1 MALILSIWLILI
13 ILLAFFNIKSCICL
27 YTAYLILVPFLNINI
42 SGINLQYNLVNTLI
56 LLGFILK
63 YHKRLKNIDYQLFK
77 PFIFL
82 FAFYLILIPFQKF
95 SLSYSLNAW
104 RYNIMSSVL
113 FPFVIWNVYKFDNS
127 LYKPLKYTFIT
138 CISIALVYGLVLIS
152 MPGINP
158 YLMMIMPINGKE
170 FNDLYAFAG
179 DGRVFGRISSV
190 FGHPMTFGLFLSLS
204 SVYLY
209 HIRKSLKYNVGLILL
224 LLCLLNI
231 LFCGVRSAIG
241 GTIIG
246 FTVYLILSRKI
257 KLALSIILIVICL
270 MSIVQLIPGMD
281 NYVSSITD
289 FDNKKQ
295 SINGSSI
302 DMRIE
307 QLDGALNE
315 IETCP
320 FVGKGYGWVEYYKET
335 KGDHPILLA
344 FESLIFVSLCDNGFF
359 GIIAWILSIYL
370 CYKQSRHYKEKWK
383 IIFTLY
389 VTYIA
394 YSCITGEYG
403 YLKYTMIF
411 YAILFIDLHHI
422 SKIER
427 NIENS

>member
-42 SGINLQYNLVNTLI
+42 GGLNLQYNLVNLLI
-56 LLGFILK
+56 LLGFIIK
-63 YHKRLKNIDYQLFK
+63 YRYKLNKLDYKIFK

-82 FAFYLILIPFQKF
+82 FVFYLIMMPFQDF
-95 SLSYSLNAW
+95 PLSNSLNIW
-104 RYNIMSSVL
+104 RSNLMSSIL
-113 FPFVIWNVYKFDNS
+113 FPFIIWNAYRFDSS
-127 LYKPLKYTFIT
+127 LYKPIKYTFIT
-138 CISIALVYGLVLIS
+138 CISIALIYGLLLTT

-158 YLMMIMPINGKE
+158 YLMIIMPISGKE
-170 FNDLYAFAG
+170 FNDLYAFAN

-209 HIRKSLKYNVGLILL
+209 YTRKSFKYNIGLILL
-224 LLCLLNI
+224 FICLLNI

-241 GTIIG
+241 GTVIG
-246 FTVYLILSRKI
+246 FIVYLILSRKI
-257 KLALSIILIVICL
+257 KLAISIVITIICL
-270 MSIVQLIPGMD
+270 IQIIQFIPGMN
-281 NYVSSITD
+281 NYVESITD
-289 FDNKKQ
+289 INNKRQ
-295 SINGSSI
+295 AINGSST

-307 QLDGALNE
+307 QLNGALNE

-320 FVGKGYGWVEYYKET
+320 FVGKGYGWVQNYKEV
-335 KGDHPILLA
+335 KGDHPVLLA
-344 FESLIFVSLCDNGFF
+344 FESLIFVTLCDNGFL
-359 GIIAWILSIYL
+359 GIIAWILSICL
-370 CYKQSRHYKEKWK
+370 CYKQSRQYKEKWK

-389 VTYIA
+389 ITYIA

-411 YAILFIDLHHI
+411 YTILFIEINNTYKFNHN
-422 SKIER
+422 K
-427 NIENS
+427 N